1 MGLFNFF
8 KHKCGYTKKGLTLE
22 DCIVKMFSSAGIVP
36 NREENKFAT
45 VVEGKHCVFNVA
57 LTNMGGNR
65 LLVYVPFP
73 IPVDA
78 NVAFAANYEIDR
90 KSVGRERVC

>member
-1 MGLFNFF
+1 MGIFDFF
-8 KHKCGYTKKGLTLE
+8 KYKCGYTQKGLTLE
-22 DCIVKMFSSAGIVP
+22 DCIVKMFVSAGIVP
-36 NREENKFAT
+36 NQEGNKFAT

-57 LTNMGGNR
+57 LTSMGGNR

-78 NVAFAANYEIDR
+78 NVAFAAN
-90 KSVGRERVC
+90 